1 MQAWKN
7 KLAELEAVVREA
19 GEMARRMAQTA
30 AVYVKGGADF
40 VTDADLAVSR
50 FLEERLPALIAGSCV
65 LSEEDAE
72 KTGVAGKVFIIDP
85 IDGTTNLMYGMNLSA
100 VSCGYCEDGEPVL
113 AAVYNP
119 FTDEMFLA
127 GRGMGATLN
136 GRPIHVNG
144 DGCVQDALVALE
156 LGPTTR
162 DKQDRVFAAMNA
174 LQKSCRGLRMTG
186 SAAIDLC
193 YVACGR
199 LTAAAYHYLYPWDFA
214 AGWLVLTEAG
224 GRLSLMD
231 GGAPSLT
238 AITPPILASNALVHE
253 ALQEVFVGI

>member
-1 MQAWKN
+1 MQTWEN
-7 KLAELEAVVREA
+7 KLSELESVVREA
-19 GEMARRMAQTA
+19 GALARRMAQTA
-30 AVYVKGGADF
+30 AVHVKGSADF

-50 FLEERLPALIAGSCV
+50 FLEERLPALVPGSRV

-127 GRGMGATLN
+127 GKGMGATLN
-136 GRPIHVNG
+136 GQHIHVNA
-144 DGCVQDALVALE
+144 DGCVEDALVALE

-162 DKQDRVFAAMNA
+162 DRQDRVFAAMNA
-174 LQKSCRGLRMTG
+174 LQKRCRGLRMTG

-214 AGWLVLTEAG
+214 AGWLVITEAG
-224 GRLSLMD
+224 GAFSLMD
-231 GGAPSLT
+231 GRRPSL
-238 AITPPILASNALVHE
+238 AGITPPVLASNALVHGE
-253 ALQEVFVGI
+253 LQQVFAGI